1 MNKKNI
7 ILQFVRKG
15 FYGLEKESLR
25 VRPDGFLTKTAHPF
39 VNNPNIERDFCENQT
54 EFITDVWDSADSAW
68 EQLNTLQK
76 QAVKILNT
84 RETGE
89 ELLWPFSNPPYIR
102 SENDIPIANFQ
113 GQQRSKTEYRNYLA
127 TKYGK
132 KKMLYSGIHFN
143 FSFPKELFFN
153 LFQQGN
159 YTSFE
164 QCQDSIY
171 LDLAKKSPEIRLVD
185 CVPYGCQS
193 GDGRLLSRY
202 K

>member
-1 MNKKNI
+1 M
-7 ILQFVRKG
+7 
-15 FYGLEKESLR
+15 
-25 VRPDGFLTKTAHPF
+25 RPDGFLTKTAHPF

-84 RETGE
+84 RETEE

-171 LDLAKKSPEIRLVD
+171 LDLAKKVLKYDWLIVYLMAASPVMDGSFQDTNKLGTEIK
-185 CVPYGCQS
+185 PQYS
-193 GDGRLLSRY
+193 S
-202 K
+202 